1 MSKRLF
7 LLKGGEE
14 LSWLGDKLHVMGAV
28 LLGFWPIN
36 LMIGVV
42 ASAFQAEAL
51 LVLLIVFLV
60 IVDTITKMVALCVQ
74 HVANLGDKTAAEVKR
89 KEILF
94 GLFGAFHTGAISSR
108 GLIVGFTRKIGLY
121 CFLGYVALLAESMP
135 PKEIFGLEVLNELAD
150 IIFMVII
157 LTELLSVLENFR
169 DMGSKG
175 IDKIQSGVFW
185 LADQFT
191 NGKFSA
197 TINYSMKREEDNHEG
212 S

>member
-1 MSKRLF
+1 MYEN
-7 LLKGGEE
+7 GGVN
-14 LSWLGDKLHVMGAV
+14 LSWVADKLNFMGAV

-36 LMIGVV
+36 IMIGVV

-60 IVDTITKMVALCVQ
+60 IVDTITKMIALCVQ
-74 HVANLGDKTAAEVKR
+74 NVATLCDKTAGEVKR

-94 GLFGAFHTGAISSR
+94 GLFGAFHSGAISSR
-108 GLIVGFTRKIGLY
+108 GLIVGFARKIGLY

-175 IDKIQSGVFW
+175 IDKIQSGVYW
-185 LADQFT
+185 LADKFT

-197 TINYSMKREEDNHEG
+197 VINCSLKEGGENHEG
-212 S
+212 G